1 MKKLLMRIVSMS
13 LLVIMIMTMS
23 IPVFAGDMKPVCRQL
38 IEQGVEIEWDDD
50 STLTVNGSDFDCM
63 TKSTEATSNG
73 YIVEVNL
80 ILSDGRTKTLCFKDN
95 NVEKKLNS
103 LLKSEVTDKSNKQ
116 FELGSVIS
124 EGGKAVNEIAKEVKP
139 TIDLNRASQ
148 DVPFFDTFLSRV
160 LSVVIKVGWGLYTI
174 FVVFSMVL
182 VCMPV
187 SRKLCLTETGEKK
200 DSGISGWLA
209 GFVTQSTLEAIEE
222 TKNPADGKPRLP
234 IFIFIEK
241 EAGVFVGLVIATVLI
256 PFGLLNTIA
265 TYVINWFTAIIG

>member
-1 MKKLLMRIVSMS
+1 MKKCLARIISVAMLL
-13 LLVIMIMTMS
+13 TMMLT
-23 IPVFAGDMKPVCRQL
+23 IPAMAGDMKSACDKLIAQGIDIEFDGDEEFTVGGSSFECRTAS
-38 IEQGVEIEWDDD
+38 D
-50 STLTVNGSDFDCM
+50 SSEGFVVQV
-63 TKSTEATSNG
+63 K
-73 YIVEVNL
+73 VNL
-80 ILSDGRTKTLCFKDN
+80 SSGGTRTLYFKDN
-95 NVEKKLNS
+95 SVETKINS
-103 LLKSEVTDKSNKQ
+103 LIKTEVTDKSNNSFKIDNI
-116 FELGSVIS
+116 LN

-139 TIDLNRASQ
+139 TIDLQRASN
-148 DVPFFDTFLSRV
+148 DVPFFDSFMSRV
-160 LSVVIKVGWGLYTI
+160 LSVIIKVGWGLYTV

-187 SRKLCLTETGEKK
+187 ARKLCLTETGEKK
-200 DSGISGWLA
+200 DSGIGGWLA

-265 TYVINWFTAIIG
+265 SYVVEWFTGIVG